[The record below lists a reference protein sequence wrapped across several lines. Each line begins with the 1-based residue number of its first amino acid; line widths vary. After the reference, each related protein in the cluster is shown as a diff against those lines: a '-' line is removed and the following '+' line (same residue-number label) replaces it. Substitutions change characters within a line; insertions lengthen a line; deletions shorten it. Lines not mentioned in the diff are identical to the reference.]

1 MNAGYR
7 NAMPAFLSA
16 PVGGV
21 NNSAS
26 GALDGYLM
34 AYDQNGNM
42 VYFTVTYVNY
52 WTIKVDGRVVDTVK
66 DSADSTVLTG
76 TQTALSGAGTGYVTG
91 TTSYTA
97 YDAPDVKSVT
107 APVVITTGYAKLPA
121 SLPIT
126 VNTNDSLTF
135 KGYETVGG
143 NNVFKAANGLTAEY
157 TTGSGNSATGDQA
170 ITLTLT
176 GGAGAVINNATQ
188 TIAEAAY
195 EAAGNKLTWSINT
208 SNMTSDIT
216 NASVTVASAPQ
227 QRTITYSAVSALNG
241 VSAVLSGPQ
250 YAMDGESVTVL
261 VTFSGSASADTKLAI
276 SGAAGGSWSFSSPM
290 MSLDTGSLKIAQGA
304 NCAGLTAE
312 YTFTVS
318 SSTSTVGGTFS

>member
-1 MNAGYR
+1 M
-7 NAMPAFLSA
+7 
-16 PVGGV
+16 
-21 NNSAS
+21 
-26 GALDGYLM
+26 
-34 AYDQNGNM
+34 
-42 VYFTVTYVNY
+42 
-52 WTIKVDGRVVDTVK
+52 
-66 DSADSTVLTG
+66 
-76 TQTALSGAGTGYVTG
+76 
-91 TTSYTA
+91 
-97 YDAPDVKSVT
+97 
-107 APVVITTGYAKLPA
+107 
-121 SLPIT
+121 
-126 VNTNDSLTF
+126 
-135 KGYETVGG
+135 
-143 NNVFKAANGLTAEY
+143 
-157 TTGSGNSATGDQA
+157 
-170 ITLTLT
+170 
-176 GGAGAVINNATQ
+176 INNATQ